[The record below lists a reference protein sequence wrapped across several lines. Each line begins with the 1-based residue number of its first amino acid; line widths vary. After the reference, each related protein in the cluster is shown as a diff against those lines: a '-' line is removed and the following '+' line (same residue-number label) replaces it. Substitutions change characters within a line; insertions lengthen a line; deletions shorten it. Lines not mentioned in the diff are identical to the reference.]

1 MRNRHPP
8 EDGQSF
14 VTPSTRA
21 RPANVGVL
29 AEFFV
34 AKLTATGW
42 SAGSVSGRPTI
53 SRPSGTIDCRSRSAG
68 RLASAARDAA
78 GTGSTKL
85 TSGRKH
91 GATIASRSGGTMLP
105 AAQARFE
112 NAAPA
117 RRPFDHGAFFAT
129 GIFVMALTAIGL
141 DSTTTAIASLRERN
155 TFKLYVCLPVSRG
168 WR

>member
-1 MRNRHPP
+1 M
-8 EDGQSF
+8 
-14 VTPSTRA
+14 A
-21 RPANVGVL
+21 RRQR
-29 AEFFV
+29 
-34 AKLTATGW
+34 
-42 SAGSVSGRPTI
+42 GRPTI

-78 GTGSTKL
+78 GTGSAKL

-91 GATIASRSGGTMLP
+91 GGTIASRSGGTMLP

-141 DSTTTAIASLRERN
+141 DSTTTAISSLRERN
-155 TFKLYVCLPVSRG
+155 TFKLYVCVPVSRG